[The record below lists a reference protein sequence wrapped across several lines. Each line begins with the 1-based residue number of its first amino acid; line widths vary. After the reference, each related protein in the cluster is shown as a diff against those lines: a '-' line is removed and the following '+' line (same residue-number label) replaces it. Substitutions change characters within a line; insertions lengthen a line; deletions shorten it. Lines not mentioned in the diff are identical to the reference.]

1 MNDITCVTNQKC
13 DQLCAK
19 VRFGFEG
26 LKGSTLPPFNPSTL
40 RWFRERHSGDPNQL
54 DAEAYG
60 AEKGLDITYRQD
72 TSPKN
77 LLKLTD
83 ACLTRLE
90 YKYEEKG
97 VLKLETHYMAFL
109 NGMLIDN
116 NKQRDPPVITHADM
130 KNNKTAMAPFW
141 HYFNDNTKEIKLTH
155 VYVVTLRAPK
165 RPADDCAGENGSPNP
180 SPAAKK
186 QKA

>member
-1 MNDITCVTNQKC
+1 MINAPCSPSALSPSPLNPF
-13 DQLCAK
+13 
-19 VRFGFEG
+19 R
-26 LKGSTLPPFNPSTL
+26 STLTL
-40 RWFRERHSGDPNQL
+40 RWFRERHPGDPNER

-60 AEKGLDITYRQD
+60 AEKGLDVTYRQD

-116 NKQRDPPVITHADM
+116 DKHRDPPVITHADK

-141 HYFNDNTKEIKLTH
+141 HYFNENTKEIKLTH

-165 RPADDCAGENGSPNP
+165 RSADDCAGENSSPNP
-180 SPAAKK
+180 SPVGKK
-186 QKA
+186 QKV